1 MTAGDIGDL
10 HFGVSPL
17 EHIEQECRCRKPHL
31 HANLHRLLVAR
42 HLAHHPDDILDLL
55 PYGCEDS
62 DVVNAKR
69 LLDFVLLADKRDDE
83 GRLSSQTKCNTL
95 LRCCHGIPIQT
106 DLH

>member
-1 MTAGDIGDL
+1 MTGAISATY
-10 HFGVSPL
+10 FGVSPL
-17 EHIEQECRCRKPHL
+17 KQIEQECRCGKPHL

-69 LLDFVLLADKRDDE
+69 LT
-83 GRLSSQTKCNTL
+83 SSSSPTNVMT
-95 LRCCHGIPIQT
+95 RGGPNAGMIARG
-106 DLH
+106 